1 MRDPYTV
8 LGVGRGASDDE
19 IKRAYRKL
27 AKKLHPDLNP
37 GKKAIEAQFKEVT
50 AAYDLLSDTNKRARY
65 DRGEIGPDGAEK
77 RFRHPGG
84 GDPFAGAGPF
94 GGGFGGGAG
103 SRGRGHAGAG
113 PGPAGGGGSGGGFGA
128 GLDDI
133 ISEFLGRNRKG
144 AAAADPPAQKIR
156 VGFLEAARG
165 GKHRV
170 TFSDGRNIDISI
182 PAGIEAGQK
191 IRLKDA
197 KAGEIYL
204 EIEIEAHPLF
214 TRKDKDILVDVPV
227 TLVEAVL
234 GATITVPTIHGA
246 VALKVPHGS
255 NTGATLRLKG
265 KGIASN
271 GAAGDQLVKLRVT
284 LPDPPD
290 SELVKFLERWGAGHP
305 YDVRGKMEQ
314 D

>member
-8 LGVGRGASDDE
+8 LGVGRGASEDE

-37 GKKAIEAQFKEVT
+37 GKKTIEAQFKEVT
-50 AAYDLLSDTNKRARY
+50 AAYDFLSDPQKRSRY

-77 RFRHPGG
+77 MQFRHGANPFGG
-84 GDPFAGAGPF
+84 GNGAFGGGFAGAGPR
-94 GGGFGGGAG
+94 GRAQAG
-103 SRGRGHAGAG
+103 S
-113 PGPAGGGGSGGGFGA
+113 GGSGGGFGA

-133 ISEFLGRNRKG
+133 IAEFLGRGRKG
-144 AAAADPPAQKIR
+144 AATPEPPAQKIKLS
-156 VGFLEAARG
+156 FLEAARG

-170 TFSDGRNIDISI
+170 TFSDGRNIDITI
-182 PAGIEAGQK
+182 PAGIEGGQK
-191 IRLKDA
+191 LRLKDA

-204 EIEIEAHPLF
+204 EIEIEPHPLF
-214 TRKDKDILVDVPV
+214 TRKAKDIHVDIPV

-246 VALKVPHGS
+246 VALKVPRGS
-255 NTGATLRLKG
+255 NSGATMRLKG
-265 KGIASN
+265 KGITAN
-271 GAAGDQLVKLRVT
+271 GTSGDQLVKLRVT

-290 SELVKFLERWGAGHP
+290 PELVKFLERWSQGHA
-305 YDVRGKMEQ
+305 YEVRGKMDRE
-314 D
+314 

>member
-8 LGVGRGASDDE
+8 LGVGRDASEDE

-50 AAYDLLSDTNKRARY
+50 AAYDFLTDTQKRARY

-77 RFRHPGG
+77 MHFRHGPN
-84 GDPFAGAGPF
+84 PF
-94 GGGFGGGAG
+94 GGGFAGGNGAFGGGA
-103 SRGRGHAGAG
+103 AGAG
-113 PGPAGGGGSGGGFGA
+113 PRGRGQAGSGGSGGGFGA

-133 ISEFLGRNRKG
+133 IAEFLGRGRKG
-144 AAAADPPAQKIR
+144 AAAAEPPAQKIKL
-156 VGFLEAARG
+156 GFLEAARG

-170 TFSDGRNIDISI
+170 TFSDGRNIDITI
-182 PAGIEAGQK
+182 PAGIEEGQK
-191 IRLKDA
+191 LRLKDA

-204 EIEIEAHPLF
+204 EIEIEPHPLF
-214 TRKDKDILVDVPV
+214 TRKGKDIHVDIPV

-246 VALKVPHGS
+246 VALKVPRGS
-255 NTGATLRLKG
+255 NSGATMRLKG
-265 KGIASN
+265 KGITAN
-271 GAAGDQLVKLRVT
+271 GASGDQLVKLRVT

-290 SELVKFLERWGAGHP
+290 PELVKFLERWSQGHA
-305 YDVRGKMEQ
+305 YEVRGKMESE
-314 D
+314 

>member
-8 LGVGRGASDDE
+8 LGVGRDASDNE

-37 GKKAIEAQFKEVT
+37 GKKAIETQFKEVT
-50 AAYDLLSDTNKRARY
+50 AAYDFLSDGQKRARY

-77 RFRHPGG
+77 MRFRPGA
-84 GDPFAGAGPF
+84 DPFGGAGPF
-94 GGGFGGGAG
+94 GGGF
-103 SRGRGHAGAG
+103 AGAG
-113 PGPAGGGGSGGGFGA
+113 PRGRPGPGPGAGAAGGGFGS
-128 GLDDI
+128 GLDDMI
-133 ISEFLGRNRKG
+133 AEFLGRGRKGG
-144 AAAADPPAQKIR
+144 AAAADPPAQKIK

-191 IRLKDA
+191 LRLKDA

-204 EIEIEAHPLF
+204 EIEIEPHPVF
-214 TRKDKDILVDVPV
+214 TRKDKDIHVDIPV
-227 TLVEAVL
+227 TLIEAVL

-246 VALKVPHGS
+246 VALKVPRGS
-255 NTGATLRLKG
+255 NSGATLRLKG
-265 KGIASN
+265 KGITAN
-271 GAAGDQLVKLRVT
+271 GASGDQFVKLRVT

-290 SELVKFLERWGAGHP
+290 PELVKFLERWSQGHA
-305 YDVRGKMEQ
+305 YEVRGKMGT

>member
-8 LGVGRGASDDE
+8 LGVGRGATDDE

-50 AAYDLLSDTNKRARY
+50 AAYDLLSDTQKRARY

-77 RFRHPGG
+77 ARFRHPGG

-94 GGGFGGGAG
+94 GGGFAGAG
-103 SRGRGHAGAG
+103 TRGRAHAGAG
-113 PGPAGGGGSGGGFGA
+113 PGAAAGGGFGA

-133 ISEFLGRNRKG
+133 ISEFLGRNRKN
-144 AAAADPPAQKIR
+144 AAAADPQAQKIK

-170 TFSDGRNIDISI
+170 TFSDGRNIEISI

-191 IRLKDA
+191 LRLKDA

-204 EIEIEAHPLF
+204 EIEIEPHPLF

-246 VALKVPHGS
+246 VALKVPRGS
-255 NTGATLRLKG
+255 NSGATMRLKG
-265 KGIASN
+265 KGITAN
-271 GAAGDQLVKLRVT
+271 GTSGDQLVKLRVT

-290 SELVKFLERWGAGHP
+290 PELVKFLERWSQGHA
-305 YDVRGKMEQ
+305 YEVRGKMGTE
-314 D
+314 

>member
-50 AAYDLLSDTNKRARY
+50 AAYDFLSDPSKRARY
-65 DRGEIGPDGAEK
+65 DRGEIGPDGADK
-77 RFRHPGG
+77 MRFRHAAGA
-84 GDPFAGAGPF
+84 DPFAGAGPF
-94 GGGFGGGAG
+94 GGGFAGAAPRGRAQSGAG
-103 SRGRGHAGAG
+103 AA
-113 PGPAGGGGSGGGFGA
+113 SGGGFSA

-133 ISEFLGRNRKG
+133 ISEFLGRGRKT
-144 AAAADPPAQKIR
+144 AAAADPPAQKIKI
-156 VGFLEAARG
+156 GFLEAARG

-170 TFSDGRNIDISI
+170 TFSDGRNIDIAI
-182 PAGIEAGQK
+182 PAGVEAGQK
-191 IRLKDA
+191 LRLKDA

-204 EIEIEAHPLF
+204 EIEIEPHPLF
-214 TRKDKDILVDVPV
+214 TRKDKDIHVDIPV
-227 TLVEAVL
+227 TLIEAVL

-246 VALKVPHGS
+246 VALKVPRGS

-265 KGIASN
+265 KGIATS
-271 GAAGDQLVKLRVT
+271 GTSGDQLVKLRVT

-290 SELVKFLERWGAGHP
+290 PELVKFLERWSQGHA
-305 YDVRGKMEQ
+305 YEVRNKMGTE
-314 D
+314 

>member
-8 LGVGRGASDDE
+8 LGVGRGASDNE
-19 IKRAYRKL
+19 IKRAYHKL

-37 GKKAIEAQFKEVT
+37 GKKAIETQFKEVT
-50 AAYDLLSDTNKRARY
+50 AAYDLLSDPQKRARY

-77 RFRHPGG
+77 ARFRHPG

-94 GGGFGGGAG
+94 SGGGAG
-103 SRGRGHAGAG
+103 GAG
-113 PGPAGGGGSGGGFGA
+113 PRGRAHASPGAGAAGSGGFGA

-144 AAAADPPAQKIR
+144 AAAADPPAQKIK

-182 PAGIEAGQK
+182 PAGIESGQK

-204 EIEIEAHPLF
+204 EIDIEPHPLF
-214 TRKDKDILVDVPV
+214 TRKDKDIHVDVPV

-265 KGIASN
+265 KGITAN
-271 GAAGDQLVKLRVT
+271 GASGDQLVKLRVT

-290 SELVKFLERWGAGHP
+290 PELVKFLERWAADHP
-305 YDVRGKMEQ
+305 YDVRGKMENS
-314 D
+314 

>member
-1 MRDPYTV
+1 M
-8 LGVGRGASDDE
+8 LGVGRGATDDE

-27 AKKLHPDLNP
+27 AKRLHPDLNP
-37 GKKAIEAQFKEVT
+37 GKKSIEAQFKEVT
-50 AAYDLLSDTNKRARY
+50 AAYDFLSDAHKRARY

-77 RFRHPGG
+77 MRFRHATG
-84 GDPFAGAGPF
+84 GDPFGGAGPF
-94 GGGFGGGAG
+94 GGGFPGA
-103 SRGRGHAGAG
+103 SPRGRTQAGAG
-113 PGPAGGGGSGGGFGA
+113 AAGSGGGFGA

-133 ISEFLGRNRKG
+133 IAEFLGRGRKS
-144 AAAADPPAQKIR
+144 AAASADPPAQKIK

-191 IRLKDA
+191 LRLKDA

-204 EIEIEAHPLF
+204 EIEIEPHPLF
-214 TRKDKDILVDVPV
+214 TRKDKDIHVDIPV

-246 VALKVPHGS
+246 VALKVPRGS
-255 NTGATLRLKG
+255 NSGATLRLKG
-265 KGIASN
+265 KGITANNTS
-271 GAAGDQLVKLRVT
+271 GDQFVKLRVT

-290 SELVKFLERWGAGHP
+290 PELVKFLERWSQGHA
-305 YDVRGKMEQ
+305 YEVRGKMGTE
-314 D
+314 